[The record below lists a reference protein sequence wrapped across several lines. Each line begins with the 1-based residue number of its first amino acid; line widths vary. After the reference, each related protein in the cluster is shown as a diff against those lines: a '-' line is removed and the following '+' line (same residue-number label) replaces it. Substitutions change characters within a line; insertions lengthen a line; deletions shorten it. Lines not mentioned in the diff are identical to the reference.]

1 MAVSKNNPLVHGASG
16 MIGGTVV
23 FRTWNGKTY
32 MYNRPKKPTKQSVQ
46 QKENR
51 LRFKMATMFAKSMMK
66 DPQKKAEYQEIA
78 KKQKLPNAYTA
89 AITEY
94 MRKPEIKEVDLKAYS
109 GKENEEIKVEA
120 RKKGFDIEVVEVI
133 VANEKGQVVEQ
144 GKALKVGHSEWLYK
158 TTRTTDSRMLQ
169 IIVRARERTGNYIDQ
184 KLTHPGVLN

>member
-1 MAVSKNNPLVHGASG
+1 MAVSKNNPIVHGASG
-16 MIGGTVV
+16 MIGGTIV

-32 MYNRPKKPTKQSVQ
+32 MYNRPKKPIKQSVQ

-66 DPQKKAEYQEIA
+66 DAKKKAEYQEIA
-78 KKQKLPNAYTA
+78 KKQNLPNAYTA

-94 MRKPEIKEVDLKAYS
+94 MRRPEIKEVDLKAYT

-120 RKKGFDIEVVEVI
+120 RKKGFDIELVEII
-133 VANEKGQVVEQ
+133 VANEKGHVVEQ
-144 GKALKVGHSEWLYK
+144 GKAIKVGPGEWLYK
-158 TTRTTDSRMLQ
+158 TIRTTNANAFQ

-184 KLTHPGVLN
+184 KLTHLVV